1 MEVEQPVPP
10 PPARFC
16 AEAKEKWAETPGAVR
31 TEIVRMERELT
42 KGFEQCRDAAKRD
55 ASLAEFHALA
65 AKGGR
70 DLKDV
75 IAAYVN
81 MEGVLRTDP
90 VGGIFLVC
98 DNLGIDPIEVFRECL
113 ARAA

>member
-1 MEVEQPVPP
+1 MDTELTPP

-16 AEAKEKWAETPGAVR
+16 KAAKEKWEETPPEVRVDCCRAVS
-31 TEIVRMERELT
+31 ELT
-42 KGFEQCRDAAKRD
+42 QGFERYRAAAERDAT
-55 ASLAEFHALA
+55 LAEFHALA
-65 AKGGR
+65 AKGGKN
-70 DLKDV
+70 LKDV

-90 VGGIFLVC
+90 IGGIFLVC
-98 DNLGIDPIEVFRECL
+98 DNLGVDPIEIFRECL